1 MPKPI
6 KGQTKSVPE
15 CPKGYVWCPNSK
27 KCIPENEQR
36 SQGQGRGLGRGQGK
50 GPMGQPTKEERVREA
65 NKLVDDVFDNPTE
78 FKKANMMK
86 EAEEMV
92 DNILDG
98 CSKVKEVENQLQNAP
113 TDNPDEEADRVKDD
127 VGGIDKV
134 TPGGED
140 ESVIEGAT
148 EMIEMFM
155 MKEELNAYQKFVQAK
170 LKASGYSTPAKMPP
184 DKRKAFFS
192 NLSKEWKAKK
202 GK

>member
-50 GPMGQPTKEERVREA
+50 GPMGQPTKEEKVREA
-65 NKLVDDVFDNPTE
+65 NKLVDDVFDNPSE
-78 FKKANMMK
+78 FKKSSMIK
-86 EAEEMV
+86 EADAMV
-92 DNILDG
+92 DNILDDYDQN
-98 CSKVKEVENQLQNAP
+98 KLQNAP
-113 TDNPDEEADRVKDD
+113 SDDPDEEADRVKDD
-127 VGGIDKV
+127 VGSLDKT

-155 MKEELNAYQKFVQAK
+155 MKEELNDYQKFVKSK

-184 DKRKAFFS
+184 DKRKEFFS

-202 GK
+202 GE